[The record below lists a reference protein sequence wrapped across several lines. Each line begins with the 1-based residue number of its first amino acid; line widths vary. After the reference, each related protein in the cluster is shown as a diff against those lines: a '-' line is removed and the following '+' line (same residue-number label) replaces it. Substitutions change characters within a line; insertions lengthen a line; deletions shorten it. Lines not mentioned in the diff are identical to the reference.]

1 MVRINSLWFWFYDGE
16 NHWSFAL
23 FQTMHLLGFRSE
35 RKVTPLFVVIE
46 YTADCTVESTW
57 LVQFICFTCWVCFVG
72 ITSRPFPTPPYCN
85 VFPSLWYM
93 NIACSFRQ
101 PLSNNNQFYKRF
113 LFANCRVFPYF
124 SQHEDGMGLIEDNEI
139 NNNTLAGVWI
149 TTGIKRH
156 ERISPH
162 PLGYCIWVHNHII
175 LSRTTPSIVVSFLS
189 LACDLLLPVTAKKLD
204 RSVEDKL
211 LR

>member
-1 MVRINSLWFWFYDGE
+1 MTVKTTEKFHFISDNALAGIQIRTKSNPIVRCNRIHSGLHGGIYVV
-16 NHWSFAL
+16 SRVYLRYL
-23 FQTMHLLGFRSE
+23 FGFLR
-35 RKVTPLFVVIE
+35 
-46 YTADCTVESTW
+46 
-57 LVQFICFTCWVCFVG
+57 G

-101 PLSNNNQFYKRF
+101 LLSNNTLFYKQF
-113 LFANCRVFPYF
+113 SVNCYVFPYF

-156 ERISPH
+156 EWMSPH